1 MCLRTEDSQDVLRKL
16 STGYTEKFL
25 TTPELSPHA
34 MPSPGRRASV
44 IDCWAHRRATYT
56 LSSYW
61 TSSQRAND
69 SQMSSVHV
77 FSGSFLLSWTRL
89 HLVQVKGRPQSRVS
103 RLQPHAPASSAGF
116 TMHFSKFQTRVFSG
130 LKGSM

>member
-1 MCLRTEDSQDVLRKL
+1 MCLRTEGSQDVIRKL
-16 STGYTEKFL
+16 SAGYTKKFL
-25 TTPELSPHA
+25 TTPEPSPPA

-44 IDCWAHRRATYT
+44 IDCWAHQRATYT

-61 TSSQRAND
+61 TSSQRTND

-77 FSGSFLLSWTRL
+77 FSGSFLLSRTRL
-89 HLVQVKGRPQSRVS
+89 HLVRVKGRPQSRAS
-103 RLQPHAPASSAGF
+103 RLQPHAPASRAGF